1 MDFHELLVTRRSIRR
16 YTDQPISPEDV
27 RTILEAALLAPSS
40 KSARAWQLVA
50 VEDRE
55 MLERLSE
62 CRPSGAGPVKDCRLA
77 IVVTVDSTKSG
88 AWMEDAS
95 IAATLM
101 QLQATALGLGSC
113 WIQVHG
119 RFAADNTPSDQYV
132 QELLGIPEQCCVLCM
147 VTLGHPDEIR
157 KPQDVEKLK
166 WENVHIGRW

>member
-1 MDFHELLVTRRSIRR
+1 
-16 YTDQPISPEDV
+16 
-27 RTILEAALLAPSS
+27 
-40 KSARAWQLVA
+40 
-50 VEDRE
+50 
-55 MLERLSE
+55 
-62 CRPSGAGPVKDCRLA
+62 
-77 IVVTVDSTKSG
+77 
-88 AWMEDAS
+88 MEDAS